1 MWGRLRVGLQLK
13 FVAVK
18 EETEGNPRDGDGN
31 MSMYQE
37 EWRKL
42 FFCPKA
48 VSTHS
53 YPLAIGNC
61 KRCFPP
67 LLGS

>member
-1 MWGRLRVGLQLK
+1 MWCRLRVGLQLK
-13 FVAVK
+13 FVVVK
-18 EETEGNPRDGDGN
+18 KETEGNPRDGGGD
-31 MSMYQE
+31 MCMYQE

-53 YPLAIGNC
+53 YPLTVGNC
-61 KRCFPP
+61 KRYFPS